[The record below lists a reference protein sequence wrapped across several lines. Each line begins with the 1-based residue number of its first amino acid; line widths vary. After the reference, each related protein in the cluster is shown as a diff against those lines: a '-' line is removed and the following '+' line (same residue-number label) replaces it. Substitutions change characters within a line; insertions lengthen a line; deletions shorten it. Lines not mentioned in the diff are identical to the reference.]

1 MSHNLSKIPQENP
14 QPIAVKRVRD
24 LSLVRI
30 AAESA
35 VETYRA
41 SGPGGQNKNK
51 TSSAVRIVHQ
61 PTGLHAIAHESRSQQ
76 TNRRIALRRLQHRIA
91 LEIRQPIDI
100 AAFSA
105 PPWWGESVRNHQVQL
120 NIRNPKYPEAIAMV
134 LDVLAT
140 CGWSVSDAAA
150 PLGLST
156 SGVVAFMRR
165 DHLLWAAVNRNRTA
179 AGLRVLNNS

>member
-1 MSHNLSKIPQENP
+1 MPQTN
-14 QPIAVKRVRD
+14 AAAGVRNH
-24 LSLVRI
+24 SLDRI
-30 AAESA
+30 AAESI

-41 SGPGGQNKNK
+41 SGPGGQKRNK

-76 TNRRIALRRLQHRIA
+76 TNRQAALRRLQHRIA
-91 LEIRQPIDI
+91 LEIRQPIDM

-105 PPWWGESVRNHQVQL
+105 PPWWGESVKNRKVQL
-120 NIRNPKYPEAIAMV
+120 SARNPLYANAVAMV

-140 CGWSVSDAAA
+140 CGWSISEAAA
-150 PLGLST
+150 ALGLST
-156 SGVVAFMRR
+156 AGLVAFLRG

-179 AGLRVLNNS
+179 AGLRVLNDS